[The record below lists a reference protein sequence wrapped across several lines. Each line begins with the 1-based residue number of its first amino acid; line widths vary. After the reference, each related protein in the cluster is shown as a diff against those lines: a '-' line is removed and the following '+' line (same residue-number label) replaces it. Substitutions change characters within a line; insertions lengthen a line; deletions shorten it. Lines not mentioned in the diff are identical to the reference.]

1 MAAGTLDFTIEQG
14 ATFNLLLTWKIND
27 VAVNLTNWTARL
39 QARVDVEDTETILS
53 LTTDAGGGIT
63 LGGALGTISLDRTAI
78 QTTLLPAGS
87 YVYDLE
93 LISGVGAV
101 TRLVQ
106 GELDISAEVTR

>member
-14 ATFNLLLTWKIND
+14 ATFNLLLTWKIDD
-27 VAVNLTNWTARL
+27 VPVNITNWTARL
-39 QARVDVEDTETILS
+39 QARVDVEDSEVILS
-53 LTTDAGGGIT
+53 LTTANGGIT
-63 LGGALGTISLDRTAI
+63 LGGAAGTISLDQTAT
-78 QTTLLPAGS
+78 QTALLPAGD

-106 GELDISAEVTR
+106 GELNISPEVTR

>member
-27 VAVNLTNWTARL
+27 VPVNLTNWTARL
-39 QARVDVEDTETILS
+39 QARVDVEDTETVLS
-53 LTTDAGGGIT
+53 LTTENGGIT
-63 LGGALGTISLDRTAI
+63 LGGALGTISLDRTAT
-78 QTTLLPAGS
+78 QTALLLAGT

>member
-14 ATFNLLLTWKIND
+14 ATFNLLLTWKID
-27 VAVNLTNWTARL
+27 GTPVNLTNWTARL

-53 LTTDAGGGIT
+53 LTTSNGGIT
-63 LGGALGTISLDRTAI
+63 LGGALGTISLDQTAT
-78 QTTLLPAGS
+78 QTALLPAGS